1 MEVTLTK
8 KNVVREAMRGITKQV
23 NGVAGNLRG
32 MIKGARD
39 HIYKALVRSRLIYW
53 GVPLAACGLVTVK
66 ELEEM

>member
-1 MEVTLTK
+1 MEITLTK

-32 MIKGARD
+32 
-39 HIYKALVRSRLIYW
+39 IYKALVRSRLIYW
-53 GVPLAACGLVTVK
+53 GVPLAACGLMTVK